1 MAMAQERGLKVD
13 QKGFDKLMKKQ
24 REGSKSS
31 SMFKVLDIAKVLPP
45 RITFRKIEIPGLE
58 CMPELELPINNLNK
72 LL

>member
-31 SMFKVLDIAKVLPP
+31 SMFKVLDITIDP
-45 RITFRKIEIPGLE
+45 KIKSEFVGYQE
-58 CMPELELPINNLNK
+58 KTTKGSCVA
-72 LL
+72 